1 MGKYSDF
8 PSQAPQM
15 RPKFAIYI
23 PKRDDG
29 HLRHFYIGVLP
40 PPPTSPVSREIYVIW
55 TEDNVIPVNKI
66 QKTFV
71 LH

>member
-8 PSQAPQM
+8 PSQTPQM
-15 RPKFAIYI
+15 RPKLAICI
-23 PKRDDG
+23 PNRDDG
-29 HLRHFYIGVLP
+29 PLRHFYIGVLP
-40 PPPTSPVSREIYVIW
+40 PPPVSREIYVIW
-55 TEDNVIPVNKI
+55 TENNVIPVNKI